1 MLVERLYWCDS
12 GTGKIESARLD
23 GSDRRLVLSIDPGMN
38 HISGVVVVDKYI
50 YFTNWNAR

>member
-38 HISGVVVVDKYI
+38 HISGVAVVDKYI
-50 YFTNWNAR
+50 YFTS